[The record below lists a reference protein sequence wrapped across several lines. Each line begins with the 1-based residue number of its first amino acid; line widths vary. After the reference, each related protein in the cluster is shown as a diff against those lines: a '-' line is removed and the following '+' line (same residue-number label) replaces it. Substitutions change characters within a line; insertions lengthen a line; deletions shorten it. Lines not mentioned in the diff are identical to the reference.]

1 MSASAPANTFASEL
15 IGRGAISGR
24 QLVILAVCFV
34 LNMLDGFD
42 ITVMSFTAPPIGDE
56 LGLSAER
63 LGIVFSAALAGMMI
77 GAMFLAPLSDVVGRR
92 RVILGSFLVI
102 GTMMSLTSLI
112 QGLAPLVALR
122 FVTGLGVGAMLAS
135 LASIAAEYLPE
146 RFRSFGVV
154 AVTAG
159 YPFGAVVGG
168 FISAPLISE
177 LGWRS
182 VFVAGGMATLAMT
195 VLVFLLVPESLEY
208 LCNRRP
214 KNALLTVN
222 GILARI
228 GKAPIDAFPEAAA
241 ANTQAKAHVGSL
253 LTANYRSRTI
263 LLWTTMFFCF
273 ITLYFLLS
281 WIPQLVVESGLS
293 LEKGIYA
300 AAAFNLGG
308 VAGILLLGIL
318 STRQPLTNLIGGS
331 LIGGAFLMFVFGLA
345 PQQTAL
351 LMILTA
357 LIGVMMQGGFSGLYA
372 VAAKMYPAEIRAT
385 GVGWAIGLGRF
396 GAVVGPYIGG
406 ILIDAQFSMATN
418 FALFAVPLLIA
429 GILAYMLRIR

>member
-1 MSASAPANTFASEL
+1 M
-15 IGRGAISGR
+15 
-24 QLVILAVCFV
+24 ILAVCFV